1 MSLAH
6 LLWSSTESTLS
17 PMIFVLRFSNCGC
30 RRAMY
35 PSSVVHTGVKS
46 FGCENRIAHPLPIH
60 SWNLILPSVV
70 SAVKSGTSSPMRNDM
85 GTSGAIGV
93 CCTALE
99 QLSFLPTVPFHSIPF
114 HSRSGPICRLLQA
127 RVLRNPVYFPGL
139 AAIRRERLL
148 EAA

>member
-6 LLWSSTESTLS
+6 LLWSSTGSTLS
-17 PMIFVLRFSNCGC
+17 PMIFVLRFSNSGF
-30 RRAMY
+30 RRAMQ

-70 SAVKSGTSSPMRNDM
+70 SAVKSGTSSPIRNDM
-85 GTSGAIGV
+85 GTSRATRF

-99 QLSFLPTVPFHSIPF
+99 RLTLRPSLLFYSCLVPSSSAKAFVGQLRRDRRQPERGREI
-114 HSRSGPICRLLQA
+114 
-127 RVLRNPVYFPGL
+127 FPQ
-139 AAIRRERLL
+139 I
-148 EAA
+148 